1 MAKFKHE
8 YVLCPICQNHKFPQ
22 IVDYTVC
29 PYCGWCHDNV
39 SEDEECLE
47 IAIGPN
53 NLSFNDFK
61 RRYLETIK
69 QKPDFYYKRDGY
81 PEER

>member
-1 MAKFKHE
+1 M
-8 YVLCPICQNHKFPQ
+8 
-22 IVDYTVC
+22 
-29 PYCGWCHDNV
+29 
-39 SEDEECLE
+39 SEDEECLD

-69 QKPDFYYKRDGY
+69 MKPDFYYKRDGY
-81 PEER
+81 PEGR